1 MPYGRV
7 RTDAQYVT
15 TTYPDGTEESYLQE
29 RIKVSDKIGLNAQ
42 VGYRIFPDTIV
53 RAGLIESTGGVGV
66 DHSIKLGK
74 RPLTLVFEAYD
85 FGREFDEAVHLRIEG
100 RYFISRNI
108 FVTAGWDDPLVSAK
122 SSVLF
127 GGGITWADDDVKYSL
142 GLAGGALN

>member
-1 MPYGRV
+1 M
-7 RTDAQYVT
+7 ALVT
-15 TTYPDGTEESYLQE
+15 IAD
-29 RIKVSDKIGLNAQ
+29 VSGDS
-42 VGYRIFPDTIV
+42 
-53 RAGLIESTGGVGV
+53 AGLIESTGGVGV

-85 FGREFDEAVHLRIEG
+85 FGREFDEAVHLRFEG

-108 FVTAGWDDPLVSAK
+108 FLSAGWDDPLVSEK